1 MKKSYWLLLA
11 FGVGLLVL
19 SFTPLPDLVGLVGSN
34 GSRGGAGAQ
43 ASGGSGACPANA
55 PEARL
60 DFTLKD
66 MNGADVRFADH
77 KGKVV
82 LLNFWATWCPPCKME
97 IPWFIEFQE
106 QYGEKGF
113 QVLGVSVD
121 DPPER
126 LPPFARE
133 YGTNYPLLVGAD
145 RDDVQEA
152 FGPIFGIPVTVIIG
166 RDGRICKRHLGPVG
180 KEQFESEIKALL

>member
-11 FGVGLLVL
+11 FGLGLIVL
-19 SFTPLPDLVGLVGSN
+19 SFTPVPDLV
-34 GSRGGAGAQ
+34 AQ
-43 ASGGSGACPANA
+43 LASGGGPESEAAAQDGASGACPANA
-55 PEARL
+55 PAAKL

-66 MNGADVRFADH
+66 MTGADVTFADH

-97 IPWFIEFQE
+97 IPWFVEFQE
-106 QYGEKGF
+106 QYGAKGF

-121 DPPER
+121 DPPEK

-133 YGTNYPLLVGAD
+133 FRTNYPLLVGAD
-145 RDDVQEA
+145 REDVQEA
-152 FGPIFGIPVTVIIG
+152 YGPIFGIPVTVIIG